1 MRLAEKL
8 KEKRTTP
15 YKEVAEKFGVTAQ
28 YVGKIAR
35 GQRVPKRNSGK
46 AMKVLCELE
55 KMCNEAD
62 KSCKYENSKKNRSNC
77 SGSRNDYRDCTG
89 RW

>member
-1 MRLAEKL
+1 MAKYFVILYPVNETKVIIKLKKDMSLAEKL

-15 YKEVAEKFGVTAQ
+15 YKEIAEKVGVTPQ

-35 GQRVPKRNSGK
+35 GQRIPKHRGGK

-55 KMCNEAD
+55 KMCDEIN
-62 KSCKYENSKKNRSNC
+62 
-77 SGSRNDYRDCTG
+77 
-89 RW
+89 

>member
-55 KMCNEAD
+55 KMCNEAN
-62 KSCKYENSKKNRSNC
+62 KV
-77 SGSRNDYRDCTG
+77 
-89 RW
+89 

>member
-28 YVGKIAR
+28 YVG
-35 GQRVPKRNSGK
+35 
-46 AMKVLCELE
+46 
-55 KMCNEAD
+55 
-62 KSCKYENSKKNRSNC
+62 ENSPRTKSSEAEQRESDE
-77 SGSRNDYRDCTG
+77 GALRT
-89 RW
+89 

>member
-28 YVGKIAR
+28 YVGKI
-35 GQRVPKRNSGK
+35 GLNPK
-46 AMKVLCELE
+46 VQCI
-55 KMCNEAD
+55 C
-62 KSCKYENSKKNRSNC
+62 
-77 SGSRNDYRDCTG
+77 
-89 RW
+89 

>member
-1 MRLAEKL
+1 MELAEKL

-15 YKEVAEKFGVTAQ
+15 YKEVAEKVGVCTQ

-46 AMKVLCELE
+46 AMQVLRELE
-55 KMCNEAD
+55 KMCDEI
-62 KSCKYENSKKNRSNC
+62 SETEN
-77 SGSRNDYRDCTG
+77 
-89 RW
+89 